1 MRTTLLMCTTRFTL
15 KKINSVYH
23 CLLITRTRY
32 VLFIC
37 VEQMVKKTQFFQLME
52 IEEVEKIDAKFVLK
66 HLDDLKQNEPIRNL
80 IIEVPFFSNHFNNSN
95 SFTILQERFHHERRC
110 DRICQIF
117 CQSQHS
123 ISDSGRRI

>member
-1 MRTTLLMCTTRFTL
+1 
-15 KKINSVYH
+15 
-23 CLLITRTRY
+23 
-32 VLFIC
+32 
-37 VEQMVKKTQFFQLME
+37 ME

-80 IIEVPFFSNHFNNSN
+80 LIEVPFFFQITSIIQIFIPLTT
-95 SFTILQERFHHERRC
+95 FQERFHHERRC